1 MYRDTLYMRRG
12 YHASGF
18 HIFKI
23 VQLSRPVAIVIAA
36 STRMTPVHYR
46 AVMSLQ
52 KDCGLS
58 VIVCD
63 PAVAQIVEASG
74 LEIYVNNSSV
84 AIVTRRHPI
93 TRWARLYTTGCPGQ
107 HVCNVPGCVLCNFLA
122 ARYCF
127 FPLLFFPQGLLKSY
141 CLRSPGPP
149 VCPCP

>member
-1 MYRDTLYMRRG
+1 MRRG

-93 TRWARLYTTGCPGQ
+93 TRWARLYTTGWPA
-107 HVCNVPGCVLCNFLA
+107 NMYAIYPDAFCVISLPLVTAFF
-122 ARYCF
+122 RCF
-127 FPLLFFPQGLLKSY
+127 SFPRGF
-141 CLRSPGPP
+141 
-149 VCPCP
+149 